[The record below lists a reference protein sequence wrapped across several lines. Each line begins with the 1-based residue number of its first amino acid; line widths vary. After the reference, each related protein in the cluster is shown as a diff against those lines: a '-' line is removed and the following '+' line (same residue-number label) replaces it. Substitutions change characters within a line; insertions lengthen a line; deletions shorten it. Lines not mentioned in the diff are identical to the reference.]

1 METIIG
7 FAAGY
12 LAGAKE
18 GKAGLERL
26 KTSVEAIVKSPETRR
41 LVTEAM
47 SLAGMIVRRAS
58 ALGVGASAS
67 SVAGHVMRRVSEPG
81 AAQRR
86 S

>member
-26 KTSVEAIVKSPETRR
+26 KSSVQAIVKSPEARR
-41 LVTEAM
+41 MAAEAV
-47 SLAGMIVRRAS
+47 SLGGALIRRTS
-58 ALGVGASAS
+58 ARGIGASAS
-67 SVAGHVMRRVSEPG
+67 GVAELVMRRVSET
-81 AAQRR
+81 AVAKRR

>member
-12 LAGAKE
+12 LAGAKD

-26 KTSVEAIVKSPETRR
+26 KTSIEAIVKSPETRR
-41 LVTEAM
+41 LAADAM
-47 SLAGMIVRRAS
+47 SLAGMIARRAS
-58 ALGVGASAS
+58 ARGVGASAS
-67 SVAGHVMRRVSEPG
+67 GLAELVMRRVSEST
-81 AAQRR
+81 AAKRR